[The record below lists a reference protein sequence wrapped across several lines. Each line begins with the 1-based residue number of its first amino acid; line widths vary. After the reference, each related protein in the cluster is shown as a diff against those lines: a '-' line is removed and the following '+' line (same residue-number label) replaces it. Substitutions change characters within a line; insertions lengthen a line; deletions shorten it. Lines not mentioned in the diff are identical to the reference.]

1 MCGIFGVKGFGGD
14 RLEVARVAL
23 HTLTHR
29 GPDQWGEHVAD
40 GVYLGHRR
48 LSIRDLSEAGRQ
60 PFVDAASGVAVIV
73 NGEIWNDAALRRELG
88 EARFRGHSDCEVFL
102 HGYLTWGL
110 AGLLERLDGFFA
122 AAIHDP
128 RSDTL
133 HLVKDRF
140 GKKPLYY
147 AHHEGTWVFASEA
160 KAILSYLPACRVF
173 DLSAIQHWLCYRGS
187 LQADT
192 IFKGINRVPQGAA
205 LSLSS
210 DGRCQQLRYFQF
222 EKMVHSAYPAAVTSE
237 EALDAQVES
246 LLGAAIGKR
255 FLSDVPVGIQLSG
268 GVDSSLVAVLAK
280 EQQGKA
286 LDAYTVVFPD
296 AADRDFDESAGARQV
311 AQYCGFRHH
320 ELPVNNASISEA
332 FADVVWL
339 FDGMLDIPN
348 AIPIYLLAKAAKKDV
363 SVLLTGEGADELFG
377 GYNKF
382 TWAPRLAARQP
393 GWARFVP
400 HGFFE
405 KLPLPLAVQHRV
417 RSLYLNKNYAGQPD
431 RLLRDLNSFISHE
444 SVARLLGAR
453 WRDPLQG
460 MDMDALHAL
469 PFAKQLQVVDQLT
482 YLNFLLE
489 RQDKASMGMAM
500 EARLPF
506 LDYDL
511 VKAISPL
518 PSHCLFDHKMLKK
531 PLKRMLARRLGD
543 EFAYRTKCGFSLPI
557 ASWLHDSK
565 GLGRY
570 VEQALS
576 ADFMLWNYFDRDRFL
591 AYIGGQTFSL
601 RQLSYSDDEAIWF
614 RWFLAVLAVAQE
626 RFAIASAE

>member
-1 MCGIFGVKGFGGD
+1 MCGIFGVKGFASG
-14 RLEVARVAL
+14 RLDAARTAL

-29 GPDQWGEHVAD
+29 GPDQWGEYVAE
-40 GVYLGHRR
+40 GAYLGHRR

-60 PFVDAASGVAVIV
+60 PFVDVESGVAVVV
-73 NGEIWNDAALRRELG
+73 NGEIWNDTALRRELG

-110 AGLLERLDGFFA
+110 SGLLERLDGFFA

-147 AHHEGTWVFASEA
+147 AHHEGSWVFASEA

-173 DLSAIQHWLCYRGS
+173 DLAGIHHWLSYRGS
-187 LQADT
+187 SQPTT
-192 IFKGINRVPQGAA
+192 IFKGIHRVAAGSA
-205 LSLSS
+205 LSLLA
-210 DGRCQQLRYFQF
+210 DGGTQALRYFRF
-222 EKMVHSAYPAAVTSE
+222 EQAVRAAYPANVTSE
-237 EALDAQVES
+237 AALDAEVES
-246 LLGAAIGKR
+246 LLSAAISKR

-268 GVDSSLVAVLAK
+268 GVDSSLVAVLAR
-280 EQQGKA
+280 EQQGKS

-296 AADRDFDESAGARQV
+296 AADRDFDESVAARHV
-311 AQYCGFRHH
+311 ARYCDFRHH
-320 ELPVNNASISEA
+320 EVPVNNALITDA

-348 AIPIYLLAKAAKKDV
+348 AIPIYLLAKAAKQDV

-377 GYNKF
+377 GYGKF
-382 TWAPRLAARQP
+382 AWAPLLAARMP
-393 GWARFVP
+393 GWQRFVP
-400 HGFFE
+400 GGLFDHV
-405 KLPLPLAVQHRV
+405 PLGMGLQHRLHPV
-417 RSLYLNKNYAGQPD
+417 FLAKHYAGQPE
-431 RLLRDLNSFISHE
+431 RLLRDLNCFIAPDT
-444 SVARLLGAR
+444 VARLFGAS
-453 WRDPLQG
+453 WQDPLQG
-460 MDMDALHAL
+460 MDMSALRDL
-469 PFAKQLQVVDQLT
+469 PFGKQLQLVDQST

-518 PSHCLFDHKMLKK
+518 PTTWLFDQNMLKK

-543 EFAYRTKCGFSLPI
+543 DFAYRSKCGFSLPI
-557 ASWLHDSK
+557 ASWLNDPK
-565 GLGRY
+565 GLGGY

-576 ADFMLWNYFDRDRFL
+576 PDFLLWQHVDRKQVLDYLQGSSFH
-591 AYIGGQTFSL
+591 L
-601 RQLSYSDDEAIWF
+601 RQLSYGDDETIWL
-614 RWFLAVLAVAQE
+614 RWFLAVLAVAQH
-626 RFAIASAE
+626 RFAISSAG